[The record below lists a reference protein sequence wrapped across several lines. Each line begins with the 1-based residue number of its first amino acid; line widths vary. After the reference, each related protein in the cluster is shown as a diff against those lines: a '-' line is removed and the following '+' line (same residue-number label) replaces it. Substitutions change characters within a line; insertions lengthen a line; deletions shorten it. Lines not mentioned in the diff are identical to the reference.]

1 MRAVG
6 VRSGCPVSAGVD
18 PPRWPTCRHRAL
30 KSARPVLL
38 WNEDGAYLVDQRIGR
53 TFGIDEATADAVEAV
68 LVLGSVETATA
79 VVDPARLRSVASSF
93 AAAGVLLD
101 YPRAGGSVSHDDNS
115 EHFTGGSAA
124 RLGPPQP
131 TSSNG
136 HLAEIVGELG
146 AGVTVHDMYDPVG
159 SAFYDDISRHDHH
172 EVREILAAIRGVPGE
187 VLDLA
192 AGSGRLTVPM
202 LASGRTVTAL
212 ELSHT
217 MLDLLRRRL
226 SELPAELR
234 GRAAVVRRR
243 HAHLPAA
250 DRVRRDRPRHDVDL
264 AAGRGG
270 PGGVVRAGTGA
281 ARHRAGDS

>member
-1 MRAVG
+1 MTTT
-6 VRSGCPVSAGVD
+6 VSA
-18 PPRWPTCRHRAL
+18 
-30 KSARPVLL
+30 SPV
-38 WNEDGAYLVDQRIGR
+38 A
-53 TFGIDEATADAVEAV
+53 A
-68 LVLGSVETATA
+68 
-79 VVDPARLRSVASSF
+79 PAPSVA
-93 AAAGVLLD
+93 ATDLVK
-101 YPRAGGSVSHDDNS
+101 
-115 EHFTGGSAA
+115 
-124 RLGPPQP
+124 
-131 TSSNG
+131 G

-234 GRAAVVRRR
+234 GRAAVVAGDMRTFRLPTVFGAIVLGTTSISLLDEAGR
-243 HAHLPAA
+243 AALFERVREQLAPGGRFLISTLQIAAGAATDARSEVTGASGRSYRLHERFDPAA
-250 DRVRRDRPRHDVDL
+250 GIRSVVIHPTTVDGDQHVCTSAVRIIRPDLL
-264 AAGRGG
+264 AAELHRQGLRIEQSRALPTGSDRYRDALLTVGHIDQGGR
-270 PGGVVRAGTGA
+270 R
-281 ARHRAGDS
+281 

>member
-1 MRAVG
+1 MTTT
-6 VRSGCPVSAGVD
+6 VSASPVAA
-18 PPRWPTCRHRAL
+18 PP
-30 KSARPVLL
+30 
-38 WNEDGAYLVDQRIGR
+38 
-53 TFGIDEATADAVEAV
+53 
-68 LVLGSVETATA
+68 GSVAATDL
-79 VVDPARLRSVASSF
+79 VK
-93 AAAGVLLD
+93 
-101 YPRAGGSVSHDDNS
+101 
-115 EHFTGGSAA
+115 
-124 RLGPPQP
+124 
-131 TSSNG
+131 G

-234 GRAAVVRRR
+234 GRAAVVAGDMRTFRLPTVFGAIVLGTTSISLLDEAGR
-243 HAHLPAA
+243 AALFERVREQLAPGGRFLISTLQIAAGAATDARSEVTGASGRTYRLHERFDPAA
-250 DRVRRDRPRHDVDL
+250 GIRSVVIQPTTVDSDQHVCPGAVRIIRPDLL
-264 AAGRGG
+264 AAELHRQVLRIEQSRALPTGSDRYRDALLTVGHIDQGGR
-270 PGGVVRAGTGA
+270 R
-281 ARHRAGDS
+281 

>member
-1 MRAVG
+1 MTTT
-6 VRSGCPVSAGVD
+6 VSA
-18 PPRWPTCRHRAL
+18 
-30 KSARPVLL
+30 SPVV
-38 WNEDGAYLVDQRIGR
+38 A
-53 TFGIDEATADAVEAV
+53 
-68 LVLGSVETATA
+68 
-79 VVDPARLRSVASSF
+79 PAPSVA
-93 AAAGVLLD
+93 ATDLVK
-101 YPRAGGSVSHDDNS
+101 
-115 EHFTGGSAA
+115 
-124 RLGPPQP
+124 
-131 TSSNG
+131 G

-234 GRAAVVRRR
+234 GRAAVVAGDMRTFRLPTVFGAIVLGTTSISLLDEAGR
-243 HAHLPAA
+243 AALFERVREQLAPGGRFLISTLQIAAGAATDARSEVTGASGRTYRLHERFDPAA
-250 DRVRRDRPRHDVDL
+250 GIRSVVIHPTTVDGDQHVCTSAVRIIRPDLL
-264 AAGRGG
+264 AAELHRQGLRIEQSRALPTGSDRYRDALLTVGHIDQGGR
-270 PGGVVRAGTGA
+270 R
-281 ARHRAGDS
+281 

>member
-1 MRAVG
+1 MTTT
-6 VRSGCPVSAGVD
+6 VSA
-18 PPRWPTCRHRAL
+18 
-30 KSARPVLL
+30 SPV
-38 WNEDGAYLVDQRIGR
+38 A
-53 TFGIDEATADAVEAV
+53 A
-68 LVLGSVETATA
+68 
-79 VVDPARLRSVASSF
+79 PAPSVA
-93 AAAGVLLD
+93 ATDLVK
-101 YPRAGGSVSHDDNS
+101 
-115 EHFTGGSAA
+115 
-124 RLGPPQP
+124 
-131 TSSNG
+131 G

-234 GRAAVVRRR
+234 GRAAVVAGDMRTFRLPTVFGAIVLGTTSISLLDEAGR
-243 HAHLPAA
+243 AALFERVREQLAPGGRFLISTLQIAAGVATDARSEVTGASGRTYRLHERFDPAA
-250 DRVRRDRPRHDVDL
+250 GIRSVVIHPTTVDGDQHVCTSAVRIIRPDLL
-264 AAGRGG
+264 AAELHRQGLRIEQSRALPTGSDRYRDALLTVGHIDQGGR
-270 PGGVVRAGTGA
+270 R
-281 ARHRAGDS
+281 

>member
-1 MRAVG
+1 MTTT
-6 VRSGCPVSAGVD
+6 VSA
-18 PPRWPTCRHRAL
+18 
-30 KSARPVLL
+30 SPV
-38 WNEDGAYLVDQRIGR
+38 A
-53 TFGIDEATADAVEAV
+53 A
-68 LVLGSVETATA
+68 
-79 VVDPARLRSVASSF
+79 PAPSVA
-93 AAAGVLLD
+93 ATDLVK
-101 YPRAGGSVSHDDNS
+101 
-115 EHFTGGSAA
+115 
-124 RLGPPQP
+124 
-131 TSSNG
+131 G

-234 GRAAVVRRR
+234 GRAAVVAGDMRTFRLPTVFGAIVLGTTSISLLDEAGR
-243 HAHLPAA
+243 AALFERVREQLAPGGRFLISTLQIAAGAATDARSEVTGASGRTYRLHERFDPAA
-250 DRVRRDRPRHDVDL
+250 GIRSVVIHPTTVDGDQHVCTSAVRIIRPDLL
-264 AAGRGG
+264 AAELHRQGLRIEQSRALPTGSDRYRDALLTVGHIDQGGR
-270 PGGVVRAGTGA
+270 R
-281 ARHRAGDS
+281 

>member
-1 MRAVG
+1 MTTT
-6 VRSGCPVSAGVD
+6 VSA
-18 PPRWPTCRHRAL
+18 
-30 KSARPVLL
+30 SPV
-38 WNEDGAYLVDQRIGR
+38 A
-53 TFGIDEATADAVEAV
+53 A
-68 LVLGSVETATA
+68 
-79 VVDPARLRSVASSF
+79 PAPSVA
-93 AAAGVLLD
+93 ATDLVK
-101 YPRAGGSVSHDDNS
+101 
-115 EHFTGGSAA
+115 
-124 RLGPPQP
+124 
-131 TSSNG
+131 G

-202 LASGRTVTAL
+202 LASGRAVTAL

-234 GRAAVVRRR
+234 GRAAVVAGDMRTFRLPTVFGAIVLGTTSISLLDEAGR
-243 HAHLPAA
+243 AALFERVREQLAPGGRFLISTLQIAAGAATDARSEVTGASGRTYRLHERFDPAA
-250 DRVRRDRPRHDVDL
+250 GIRSVVIHPTTVDGDQHVCTSAVRIIRPDLL
-264 AAGRGG
+264 AAELHRQGLRIEQSRALPTGSDRYRDALLTVGHIDQGGR
-270 PGGVVRAGTGA
+270 R
-281 ARHRAGDS
+281 

>member
-1 MRAVG
+1 MTTT
-6 VRSGCPVSAGVD
+6 VSASPVAA
-18 PPRWPTCRHRAL
+18 PP
-30 KSARPVLL
+30 
-38 WNEDGAYLVDQRIGR
+38 
-53 TFGIDEATADAVEAV
+53 
-68 LVLGSVETATA
+68 GSVAATDL
-79 VVDPARLRSVASSF
+79 VK
-93 AAAGVLLD
+93 
-101 YPRAGGSVSHDDNS
+101 
-115 EHFTGGSAA
+115 
-124 RLGPPQP
+124 
-131 TSSNG
+131 G

-146 AGVTVHDMYDPVG
+146 AGVTVHDMYDPIG

-234 GRAAVVRRR
+234 GRAAVVAGDMRTFRLPTVFGAIVLGTTSISLLDEAGR
-243 HAHLPAA
+243 AALFERVREQLAPGGRFLISTLQIAAGAATDARSEVTGASGRSYRLHERFDPAA
-250 DRVRRDRPRHDVDL
+250 GIRFVVIHPTTVDGDQHVCTSAVRIIRPELL
-264 AAGRGG
+264 AAELHRQGLRIEQSRALPTGSDRYRDALLTVGHIDQGGR
-270 PGGVVRAGTGA
+270 R
-281 ARHRAGDS
+281 